1 MKVAIIGSRTFRS
14 FSILEKRMDFYLRDQ
29 NPEDI
34 TIISGGANG
43 ADTLAR
49 IYAKEKSYKMIE
61 HLADWDKH
69 GKAAGFIRNKLIVD
83 DADVLVAFWD
93 GRSKGTLSS
102 IDLAKKKGIPVRIVE
117 I

>member
-1 MKVAIIGSRTFRS
+1 MKVAIVGSRNFRS
-14 FSILEKRMDFYLRDQ
+14 FSVLKNRMDFYLKNQ
-29 NPEDI
+29 NPEEI

-49 IYAKEKSYKMIE
+49 LYAKEECYKMIE

-69 GKAAGFIRNKLIVD
+69 GKSAGFIRNNLIVEA
-83 DADVLVAFWD
+83 ADVLVAFWD
-93 GRSKGTLSS
+93 GTSKGTLSS
-102 IDLAKKKGIPVRIVE
+102 IKLAEKKGIPVRIVE